1 MAFSPTSPLKYIV
14 AILADDEFLNSI
26 LCSEFAIKR
35 IDEPF
40 VKTDEDLAEWAL

>member
-1 MAFSPTSPLKYIV
+1 MSLFKHV
-14 AILADDEFLNSI
+14 MAILADDELLNSI
-26 LCSEFAIKR
+26 LCSEFAIKI